1 VGVST
6 IMAIPGTRDDW
17 LSWLAARGREIATG
31 IAFSTRLP
39 LSRVPAAASD
49 ASPAELAQAIWTLP
63 VAGLIVGAIGAIV
76 YAVAHRLGVPPWPA
90 AALAIAA
97 TLLVTGCLH
106 EDGLADTADGFGGGA
121 TREAKL
127 DIMRDSRIGAYGVC
141 ALAVSILLRA
151 GALASIADP
160 GLVAWALLAAHG
172 AGRATLPIFMSF
184 VEPARR
190 DGLSVNAGQPPREQA
205 IAAAV
210 LGVLALLICLGFI
223 PMIIGAILLAIATAL
238 IARLSIAQIGGQTGD
253 VLGAL
258 EQTSEIVV
266 LLVAAA

>member
-1 VGVST
+1 
-6 IMAIPGTRDDW
+6 MAIPGTRDDW
-17 LSWLAARGREIATG
+17 LSWLAARGREIAIG

-49 ASPAELAQAIWTLP
+49 ASPTELAQAIWALP
-63 VAGLIVGAIGAIV
+63 LAGLLVGALGAIV

-90 AALAIAA
+90 AALAIGT

-106 EDGLADTADGFGGGA
+106 EDGLADTADGFGGGT
-121 TREAKL
+121 TREGKL

-141 ALAVSILLRA
+141 ALVVSILIRA

-172 AGRATLPIFMSF
+172 AGRAALPAFMSF

-190 DGLSVNAGQPPREQA
+190 DGLSVSAGQPPREQA
-205 IAAAV
+205 IAAAA
-210 LGVLALLICLGFI
+210 LGLLILLTCLGFVST
-223 PMIIGAILLAIATAL
+223 IIAAIMLAIATAL
-238 IARLSIAQIGGQTGD
+238 VARLSIAQIGGQTGD
-253 VLGAL
+253 VIGAL
-258 EQTSEIVV
+258 EQTGEIVV